1 MKNKFFKATFVVA
14 AIAAVGLGSYK
25 AYGSYTAA
33 NMSEDDLLWAENI
46 EAIGQTIES
55 SANEY
60 RTKENVY
67 PCFGPEEKLL
77 ECPKTKGE
85 HMDTYLRSYEEK
97 GEHYTCKVNPYCPA
111 PWKTKPVDECYYD
124 KNCSSGTVTYDKV
137 PDEYKNGK
145 THETF
150 QDHCL

>member
-1 MKNKFFKATFVVA
+1 MKKNIKMAFAVVA
-14 AIAAVGLGSYK
+14 LVAVGLGSYK

-60 RTKENVY
+60 RTKENVQ
-67 PCFGPEEKLL
+67 PCYGPEDKLL
-77 ECPKTKGE
+77 QCPKRKGN
-85 HMDTYLRSYEEK
+85 HLDTYLRSYEKK
-97 GEHYTCKVNPYCPA
+97 GEHYTCKVNAYCPA
-111 PWKTKPVDECYYD
+111 PWNTKPVDECYSN

-137 PDEYKNGK
+137 PDEYKDGK
-145 THETF
+145 TIETF
-150 QDHCL
+150 KDHYL